1 MTNEGVSSDDRA
13 VLEEAFRRHRLRR
26 WLIMATGVVV
36 LVAAIIASTGLGVQ
50 SLSLGQSARALLAP
64 LLPTDWTLDL
74 SPLQIDVVQKLRAP
88 RTLLAAIGGASL
100 ALAGAS
106 LQGITRNALVSP
118 FTLGISSAA
127 AFGASLAILAGWGD
141 LVGFGPYWT
150 VVAAF
155 ACALFCAVLVLGF
168 SAMRGVT
175 AMMLILGGV
184 GLNYLFSAATTT
196 VQFVATEQQLAAII
210 QWSFGSLNGAAWLE
224 VAIVGGILLIVG
236 PILFAHAWALNA
248 FAAGGD
254 EVAASLGFS
263 VKRTRAVVT
272 IGAVLLTAGIVSFAG
287 VIGFVGLVAPHIARL
302 LIGGDHRVF
311 LPFAAITGAVL
322 VVIAD
327 LIGRLAFAPVV
338 IPVGIVVAYLGV
350 PLFLHLLVTRRRE
363 MLL

>member
-1 MTNEGVSSDDRA
+1 MSDPARA
-13 VLEEAFRRHRLRR
+13 ALQDAFSRHRMKRR
-26 WLIMATGVVV
+26 LILIAGVVV
-36 LVAAIIASTGLGVQ
+36 LIVAVLASTGMGVQ
-50 SLSLGQSARALLAP
+50 PLSPGQSARALLAP
-64 LLPTDWTLDL
+64 VLPPQWLGDL
-74 SPLQIDVVQKLRAP
+74 SQLQIDVVQKLRAP

-100 ALAGAS
+100 ALAGAA

-127 AFGASLAILAGWGD
+127 AFGASVAILAGWSEWTG
-141 LVGFGPYWT
+141 LGPWWT
-150 VVAAF
+150 VASAF

-175 AMMLILGGV
+175 SMMLILGGV

-196 VQFVATEQQLAAII
+196 MQFIATEQQLAAII
-210 QWSFGSLNGAAWLE
+210 QWTFGSLNGASWLE
-224 VAIVGGILLIVG
+224 VLIVG
-236 PILFAHAWALNA
+236 LILLVVAPVLFGHAWALNA

-263 VKRTRAVVT
+263 VKRTRMLVT
-272 IGAVLLTAGIVSFAG
+272 LGAVLLTAGIVSFAG

-311 LPFAAITGAVL
+311 LPFAAVTGAVL
-322 VVIAD
+322 VVVAD
-327 LIGRLAFAPVV
+327 LIGRTLFAPVI

-350 PLFLHLLVTRRRE
+350 PLFLHLLIRRRRE
-363 MLL
+363 MML

>member
-1 MTNEGVSSDDRA
+1 MSQEARTA
-13 VLEEAFRRHRLRR
+13 LEEAFRRHRLKR
-26 WLIMATGVVV
+26 WLVMAAGIAV
-36 LVAAIIASTGLGVQ
+36 LVVAIAASTGLGVQ
-50 SLSLGQSARALLAP
+50 SLTFGQSVRALLAP
-64 LLPTDWTLDL
+64 MLPTVWLGDL
-74 SPLQIDVVQKLRAP
+74 STLQIDVVQKLRAP

-127 AFGASLAILAGWGD
+127 AFGASMAILAGWGE
-141 LVGFGPYWT
+141 LIGFGPYWT

-210 QWSFGSLNGAAWLE
+210 QWSFGSLNGASWLE
-224 VAIVGGILLIVG
+224 VAIVGAILLVVA
-236 PILFAHAWALNA
+236 PVLLAHAWALNA

-263 VKRTRAVVT
+263 VKRTRAIVT
-272 IGAVLLTAGIVSFAG
+272 VGAVLLTAGIVSFAG

-311 LPFAAITGAVL
+311 LPFAAVTGAVL

-327 LIGRLAFAPVV
+327 LIGRLAFAPVI
-338 IPVGIVVAYLGV
+338 IPVGIVIAYLGV
-350 PLFLHLLVTRRRE
+350 PLFLHLLLARRRE

>member
-1 MTNEGVSSDDRA
+1 MSVEARA
-13 VLEEAFRRHRLRR
+13 ALEQAFKRHRLKR
-26 WLIMATGVVV
+26 WLV
-36 LVAAIIASTGLGVQ
+36 LAGGLCVLAIAIAASTGLGVQ
-50 SLSLGQSARALLAP
+50 SLTFGQSLRALLAP
-64 LLPTDWTLDL
+64 ILPSAWLGDL
-74 SPLQIDVVQKLRAP
+74 TTLQIDVVQKLRAP

-100 ALAGAS
+100 ALAGGA
-106 LQGITRNALVSP
+106 LQGVTRNPLVSP
-118 FTLGISSAA
+118 FTLGVSSAA
-127 AFGASLAILAGWGD
+127 AFGASLAILAGWGE
-141 LVGFGPYWT
+141 LARSGPYWT

-155 ACALFCAVLVLGF
+155 SCALACAALVLGF

-210 QWSFGSLNGAAWLE
+210 QWSFGSLNGAAWIE
-224 VAIVGGILLIVG
+224 VIIVGTILLVVA
-236 PILFAHAWALNA
+236 PILLAHAWALNA

-263 VKRTRAVVT
+263 VTRTRAVVT
-272 IGAVLLTAGIVSFAG
+272 VGAVLLTAGIVSFAG

-302 LIGGDHRVF
+302 LIGGDHRAF
-311 LPFAAITGAVL
+311 LPFAAVTGAVL
-322 VVIAD
+322 VVTAD
-327 LIGRLAFAPVV
+327 LIGRLAFAPVI

-350 PLFLHLLVTRRRE
+350 PLFLHLLLARRRE

>member
-1 MTNEGVSSDDRA
+1 MSDAAREA
-13 VLEEAFRRHRLRR
+13 LAEAFRRHRLRR
-26 WLIMATGVVV
+26 RLILAAGLGV
-36 LVAAIIASTGLGVQ
+36 LVVALVASTGLGVQ
-50 SLSLGQSARALLAP
+50 SLSLGQSARALFAP
-64 LLPTDWTLDL
+64 LLPSAWSGDL
-74 SPLQIDVVQKLRAP
+74 TTLQIDVVQKLRAP
-88 RTLLAAIGGASL
+88 RALLAAIGGASL
-100 ALAGAS
+100 ALAGAA

-141 LVGFGPYWT
+141 LAGFGPYWT

-210 QWSFGSLNGAAWLE
+210 QWSFGSLNGASWLE
-224 VAIVGGILLIVG
+224 VGIVGAILLVVA
-236 PILFAHAWALNA
+236 PVLFAHAWALNA

-263 VKRTRAVVT
+263 VRRTRAVVT

-311 LPFAAITGAVL
+311 LPFAAVTGAVL
-322 VVIAD
+322 VVVAD
-327 LIGRLAFAPVV
+327 LIGRLAFAPVI

-350 PLFLHLLVTRRRE
+350 PLFLHLLLTRRRE
-363 MLL
+363 MML

>member
-1 MTNEGVSSDDRA
+1 MTDDARET
-13 VLEEAFRRHRLRR
+13 LKDAFRRHRLRR
-26 WLIMATGVVV
+26 WLVMVAGIGV
-36 LVAAIIASTGLGVQ
+36 LVVAIAASTGLGVQ
-50 SLSLGQSARALLAP
+50 SLSFGQTARALLAP
-64 LLPTDWTLDL
+64 LLPTDWLGDL
-74 SPLQIDVVQKLRAP
+74 STLQIDVVQKLRAP

-127 AFGASLAILAGWGD
+127 AFGASMAILVGWGEII
-141 LVGFGPYWT
+141 GFGPYWT

-155 ACALFCAVLVLGF
+155 ACALFCAALVLGF

-210 QWSFGSLNGAAWLE
+210 QWSFGSLNGASWLE
-224 VAIVGGILLIVG
+224 VAIVGAILLVVA
-236 PILFAHAWALNA
+236 PVLLAHAWALNA

-263 VKRTRAVVT
+263 VRRTRTIVT

-311 LPFAAITGAVL
+311 LPFAAITGAIL
-322 VVIAD
+322 VVVAD
-327 LIGRLAFAPVV
+327 LIGRLAFAPVI
-338 IPVGIVVAYLGV
+338 IPVGIVIAYLGV
-350 PLFLHLLVTRRRE
+350 PLFLHLLLARRRE